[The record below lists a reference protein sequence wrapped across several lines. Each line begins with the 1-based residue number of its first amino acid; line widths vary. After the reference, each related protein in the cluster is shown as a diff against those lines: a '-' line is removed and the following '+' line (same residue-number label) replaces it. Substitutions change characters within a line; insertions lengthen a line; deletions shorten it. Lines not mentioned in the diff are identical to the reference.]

1 MRVISFLLKSIV
13 GVFAVIGILVVVGV
27 IGAVLLWE
35 QFEPWWHE
43 PPSIPARAVLALDLT
58 NGVTESRPSGPFA
71 LAARGG
77 DTPVLRDVVQAL
89 DEAAADER
97 IGALL
102 VRLGR
107 GNLSLAT
114 VQELRDAVTA
124 FGASGRPTIAFAE
137 TFGEGGDGTTHYY
150 LASAFDRIWLQ
161 PSGDVGIVGIAI
173 ETPFVREALSE
184 IGITPRFDQ
193 RGAYKGAMN
202 TVTDRAMPEPQ
213 RRNLQALLDSALD
226 QVVRG
231 IAERRSLDAAAV
243 RALIDRAPHGAA
255 EALEVGLVDQLG
267 YWDEVRAATLEAAD
281 LPRDDDDGLLDL
293 RRYAEAR
300 DEEPGDGPV
309 VALVYGLG
317 PVTLDES
324 ESDPIFGRVT
334 MGADTVAQAIAD
346 AAEDTEVRAILFRID
361 SPGGSYIASDTIW
374 REVQRARERGVPV
387 IVSMGGVAA
396 SGGYFVAAPAHKIVA
411 QPATITGSIG
421 VVTGKVV
428 LSDLWTR
435 IGVNW
440 DGVQAGEHAGLWS
453 PNRDFTPEE
462 WATVQESLDRVYA
475 DFTQKVA
482 DGRNMPID
490 DVLAVAEGR
499 VWTGEDAKARGLVD
513 ELGGYRTALALAR
526 EAAEIPA
533 DTALRL
539 REFPEA
545 QDPLEAILDELLAGG
560 FSLTRLATLAHALA
574 RLEQVAGPMVDT
586 LERLTV
592 APEATR
598 VRSERRALY

>member
-13 GVFAVIGILVVVGV
+13 AVFAIIGVLIVVAVIGG
-27 IGAVLLWE
+27 VLLWE
-35 QFEPWWHE
+35 RLEPLWQE
-43 PPSIPARAVLALDLT
+43 RPTIPARAVLALDLT
-58 NGVTESRPSGPFA
+58 DGVAESRPGGPFA
-71 LAARGG
+71 IAARGRA
-77 DTPVLRDVVQAL
+77 PVLRDIVRGL
-89 DEAAADER
+89 EGAADDPR

-107 GNLSLAT
+107 GGLSLAT

-137 TFGEGGDGTTHYY
+137 TFGEGGDGTAHYY

-161 PSGDVGIVGIAI
+161 PSGDVGVTGLAI
-173 ETPFVREALSE
+173 ETPFVREALNE
-184 IGITPRFDQ
+184 IGVTPRFDQ

-202 TVTDRAMPEPQ
+202 MFTDRAMPDPQ
-213 RRNLQALLDSALD
+213 RRNLEALLNSAFN
-226 QVVRG
+226 QIVSG
-231 IAERRSLDAAAV
+231 IAERRSLDAAGV
-243 RALIDRAPHGAA
+243 RALIDSAPHAA
-255 EALEVGLVDQLG
+255 TAAREAGLVDQLG

-281 LPRDDDDGLLDL
+281 LPREDEDGLLDL
-293 RRYAEAR
+293 AHYTAAR
-300 DEEPGDGPV
+300 GETPIEGPV

-324 ESDPIFGRVT
+324 ESDPVFGRVT
-334 MGADTVAQAIAD
+334 MGAETVARAIAE
-346 AAEDTEVRAILFRID
+346 AAGDPEVRAILFRID

-374 REVQRARERGVPV
+374 REVRRAGERGVPV

-428 LSDLWTR
+428 LSDLWER

-440 DGVQAGEHAGLWS
+440 DGVKAGERADLWS
-453 PNRDFTPEE
+453 PNQDFSPEE
-462 WATVQESLDRVYA
+462 WTAVQESLDRVYA

-482 DGRNMPID
+482 EGRNMPVG

-499 VWTGEDAKARGLVD
+499 VWTGEDAQARGLVD
-513 ELGGYRTALALAR
+513 ALGGYATALALAR
-526 EAAEIPA
+526 EAAEIAP
-533 DTALRL
+533 DTPIRL

-545 QDPLEAILDELLAGG
+545 QDPLEALLDELLAGG
-560 FSLTRLATLAHALA
+560 FSLTRLASLA
-574 RLEQVAGPMVDT
+574 RSFAK
-586 LERLTV
+586 LERTV
-592 APEATR
+592 APVMETLEWAAGAPQTR
-598 VRSERRALY
+598 QVRSERRALD